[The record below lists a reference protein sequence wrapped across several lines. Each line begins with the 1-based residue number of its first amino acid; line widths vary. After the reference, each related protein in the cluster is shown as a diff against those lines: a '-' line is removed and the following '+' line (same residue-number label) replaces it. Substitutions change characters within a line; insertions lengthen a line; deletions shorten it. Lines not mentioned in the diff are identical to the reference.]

1 MKQLLFFAA
10 LICAAGYFY
19 NQSKSKAAAEDAAAN
34 GPITNPVFGAHRYT
48 ISGNSRSIEMGL
60 FIQHRNREECEKNK
74 ELMRAAFAQGWKF
87 ESMTCESNLEARYLK
102 MFSNQPG
109 HLTYISF
116 SPVDPREREARGI
129 FWGTTEQESVELCR
143 QFSVRYSQKGTV
155 KCVAPRS

>member
-10 LICAAGYFY
+10 LICTAGYFY
-19 NQSKSKAAAEDAAAN
+19 NQSKSKADSEDAAAN

-48 ISGNSRSIEMGL
+48 ISGDSRSIEMGL

-87 ESMTCESNLEARYLK
+87 KSMACESNLDARYLK

-109 HLTYISF
+109 RLTYISF

-143 QFSVRYSQKGTV
+143 QFSSRHSQKGAV
-155 KCVAPRS
+155 KCVAPR